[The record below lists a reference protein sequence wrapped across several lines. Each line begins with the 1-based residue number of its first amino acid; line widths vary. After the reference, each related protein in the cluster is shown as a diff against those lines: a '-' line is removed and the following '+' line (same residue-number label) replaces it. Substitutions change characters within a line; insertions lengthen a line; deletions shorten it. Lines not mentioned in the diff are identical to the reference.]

1 MKIQGLASHLNL
13 PEQVVQEAGKSLGI
27 SSQQDVSTADLKR
40 IRSYLEPGHAL
51 DNAKFEA
58 LISSAPG
65 PTPELPAPSPSGIS
79 TQPASSTSSSGSSVG
94 RIDMSAFGS
103 LGQNIVTR
111 LGRNDLSLK
120 RKTRNCGD
128 TAGMV
133 LGGLREL
140 SSTQTEREINLESVL
155 TALSKPA
162 TEHEVWDITV
172 HQHTFTLERHPGG
185 SNMLIQ
191 SYQPGY
197 NVQHWCGLADP
208 YLDNDAL
215 ADLPSTWFK
224 PSDEQ
229 VAHLSE
235 RISRLYDSSREVRA
249 EVWKELPFNPQ
260 DALVDS
266 ERMDSLAFSANH
278 ITFDAVDT
286 MGATLRG
293 LTKAI
298 DDLS

>member
-1 MKIQGLASHLNL
+1 MKIQALASHLNL

-27 SSQQDVSTADLKR
+27 SSQQDVSSADLNR
-40 IRSYLEPGHAL
+40 IRSYLEPTHAL
-51 DNAKFEA
+51 DGAKFEA
-58 LISSAPG
+58 LISAAHAPTPQLSAP
-65 PTPELPAPSPSGIS
+65 TPSGVS
-79 TQPASSTSSSGSSVG
+79 MQPASSASSPGSGVG

-103 LGQNIVTR
+103 LGENIVAR
-111 LGRNDLSLK
+111 RSRNDMILK

-133 LGGLREL
+133 LGGLHEV
-140 SSTQTEREINLESVL
+140 SSTQTARDINLEAVL
-155 TALSKPA
+155 KALSKPA

-185 SNMLIQ
+185 ANMLIQ

-197 NVQHWCGLADP
+197 NVQHWCGLTDP

-215 ADLPSTWFK
+215 ADLPDIWFE
-224 PSDEQ
+224 PTDER
-229 VAHLSE
+229 VAQLAE
-235 RISRLYDSSREVRA
+235 CIGRLYDSSREVRG
-249 EVWKELPFNPQ
+249 EVWKELPFNPH

-266 ERMDSLAFSANH
+266 ERMDTLAFSANH
-278 ITFDAVDT
+278 ITFDAPAH

>member
-1 MKIQGLASHLNL
+1 MKIQALASHLNL
-13 PEQVVQEAGKSLGI
+13 PEQVVMEAGESLGI
-27 SSQQDVSTADLKR
+27 SSQQDVSKTDLKR
-40 IRSYLEPGHAL
+40 IRTYLEPSHAV

-58 LISSAPG
+58 LISSTHA
-65 PTPELPAPSPSGIS
+65 PTPELPAPASSGVS
-79 TQPASSTSSSGSSVG
+79 TQPASSSSGSSVG

-103 LGQNIVTR
+103 LGQNIVSR

-140 SSTQTEREINLESVL
+140 STTQTAREINRETVL
-155 TALSKPA
+155 SALSKPA

-185 SNMLIQ
+185 ENMLIQ

-208 YLDNDAL
+208 YLENEGL
-215 ADLPSTWFK
+215 ADMPETWFK

-229 VAHLSE
+229 VAQLAE
-235 RISRLYDSSREVRA
+235 RISRLYESSRDVRG

-260 DALVDS
+260 DPLVDS
-266 ERMDSLAFSANH
+266 ERMDALAFSANH
-278 ITFDAVDT
+278 ITFEAPDT